1 MREIVDCGTRRI
13 RRATKSR
20 VFTAS
25 SRWNMEGSYEWAPA
39 DSHFTQYHLNC
50 TSMTQDQGIVGIMST
65 NLLFCADDNV
75 DLFATGTTPLQ
86 ATAGCSAELVSLL
99 FMSFCSTGL
108 AGCPRRALNGIVES
122 PEVEGCTGL
131 WLLIWPIWAGQSPL
145 RPWRW
150 QVAHSTCLFRHL
162 RPKQVRISTETTGGI
177 RPSTHDDHDTR
188 QRSLQTYSAV
198 AKANTPC

>member
-1 MREIVDCGTRRI
+1 VVRSRLQFRSIPVSGNCLWHSLAVAYDKQGSDNMREIVDCGTRRI
-13 RRATKSR
+13 RRATKSS

-25 SRWNMEGSYEWAPA
+25 SRWNTEGSYEWAPALSA

-50 TSMTQDQGIVGIMST
+50 TSMMQDRGIVGIMST
-65 NLLFCADDNV
+65 NLLFCANDNV
-75 DLFATGTTPLQ
+75 DLSATGTTPLQ

-99 FMSFCSTGL
+99 FLSFCSTGL

-150 QVAHSTCLFRHL
+150 QVAHLLACFDTFD
-162 RPKQVRISTETTGGI
+162 
-177 RPSTHDDHDTR
+177 PSR
-188 QRSLQTYSAV
+188 
-198 AKANTPC
+198 